1 MDLQLDPVE
10 RKLADAVAAGLTRT
24 GDRRPE
30 LARVGV
36 PAISVPARWRGMDL
50 GLGADA
56 IVNHELGR
64 GMEPLPGY
72 RESMLALDALR
83 DVPDLPPAVEEQ
95 LLGVARGESA
105 VAPAGLTDA
114 PATTNVAD
122 RLYGTSGPLP
132 DAPWEVA
139 LVRTATPARG
149 HFASVTSWAV
159 AVLDPATCDR
169 EPVRTSGMPGV
180 VLRFNGAAAT
190 TVSLPPGAMA
200 RATAAARIRQAAFLA
215 GLSASALE
223 AAAAH
228 VAHRRQFDQPLL
240 EFQSVRMRLAAAA
253 AELDGWILLLR
264 EAAWIYD
271 QTGHAG
277 QQAAQAL
284 AACAE
289 HALDTTT
296 LAVHLFGARGMV
308 AGSPAGTAYLLAGA
322 ESVRLGSPSAL
333 WTEAGRAR
341 LAVAS

>member
-1 MDLQLDPVE
+1 
-10 RKLADAVAAGLTRT
+10 
-24 GDRRPE
+24 
-30 LARVGV
+30 
-36 PAISVPARWRGMDL
+36 MDL

-56 IVNHELGR
+56 IINHELGR

-83 DVPDLPPAVEEQ
+83 DVPDLPSDVEER
-95 LLGVARGESA
+95 LLRVAGGESA
-105 VAPAGLTDA
+105 VAPVSLTDA
-114 PATTNVAD
+114 PATTFVAD
-122 RLYGTSGPLP
+122 RLHGTSGPLP
-132 DAPWEVA
+132 DAPWKVA
-139 LVRTATPARG
+139 LVRTVTPAWR
-149 HFASVTSWAV
+149 HFAPVNSWAV
-159 AVLDPATCDR
+159 AVLDPATCDL
-169 EPVRTSGMPGV
+169 EPMLTSGSPGV

-190 TVSLPPGAMA
+190 AVSLSPDAVN
-200 RATAAARIRQAAFLA
+200 RAVAAARIRQAAFLA
-215 GLSASALE
+215 GLSAGALA

-253 AELDGWILLLR
+253 AELDGWTLLLR
-264 EAAWIYD
+264 EAAWIHD
-271 QTGHAG
+271 QTGHAS

-296 LAVHLFGARGMV
+296 LAVHLHGARGMV
-308 AGSPAGTAYLLAGA
+308 AGSPAATAYLLAGA

-341 LAVAS
+341 LAVVP

>member
-1 MDLQLDPVE
+1 MDLQLDQVE
-10 RKLADAVAAGLTRT
+10 RKLADAIAAGLTRT

-36 PAISVPARWRGMDL
+36 PAVSVPARWRGMDL

-83 DVPDLPPAVEEQ
+83 DVPDLPPAFEER
-95 LLGVARGESA
+95 LLGVAGGEA
-105 VAPAGLTDA
+105 AIATAGLADA
-114 PATTNVAD
+114 PAATSVAG
-122 RLYGTSGPLP
+122 RLYGASGPLP
-132 DAPWEVA
+132 DAPWEAA
-139 LVRTATPARG
+139 LVRTVTPARE
-149 HFASVTSWAV
+149 HLAPVTAWAV

-169 EPVRTSGMPGV
+169 EPVRTSGLPGV
-180 VLRFNGAAAT
+180 VLRFDGAPAT
-190 TVSLPPGAMA
+190 VVALPPGAVT

-215 GLSASALE
+215 GLSAGALE

-228 VAHRRQFDQPLL
+228 VAHRRQFGQPLL

-253 AELDGWILLLR
+253 AELDGWILLVR
-264 EAAWIYD
+264 EAAWIHD
-271 QTGHAG
+271 QAGQAG

-289 HALDTTT
+289 HALDTAT
-296 LAVHLFGARGMV
+296 LAVHLHGARGMV
-308 AGSPAGTAYLLAGA
+308 AGSPAAAAYLLAGA

-341 LAVAS
+341 LAVVP